1 VDFREI
7 ARPPHC
13 AIPRDLLDRADTLLA
28 ALTET
33 VQRFP
38 DYQCLTLADRHR
50 NERHLTLAQLWQG
63 VIDVHKALLDR
74 GLTRGGRVIIVMPT
88 GPELL
93 AAYFGVMRAGGI
105 PALLATPGNRT
116 ADHRVY
122 TQHVGA
128 ILQNAQADV
137 LYTAPEVA
145 ELFRGENAALLGS
158 TRALEPSEIV
168 SYRQLPEPV
177 AESPQDIATIQYSSG
192 STAAPKGVLLSH
204 GAILDN
210 LRQVR
215 DWLGLDGDDVTVNW
229 IPLYHDMGLIDGF
242 LLPLLSG
249 CPTVLI
255 PTMDFMRD
263 PSLWLWAIHRYRGA
277 HSWAPNFAYA
287 LCATRISDQ
296 SLSGLDLSSWRIA
309 VSAAEPILASTL
321 DEFTR
326 RFSSYGFDPRAFTP
340 MYGLAENVTAVTA
353 HPVDEPARV
362 EVLDR
367 RELALHNAARPTAG
381 DGLACVSVGKRL
393 PGYEVEIREPGG
405 ARLPDR
411 SVGVIWV
418 RTPALFKGYHRDPEA
433 TRLTLVDGWLDT
445 GDRGYM
451 AEDHL
456 FFISRDKD
464 LIVIGGEKY
473 APHDVEA
480 AVNRVPGVRQGCAI
494 AFGVMNRDRGT
505 EELVIVAETRREDPE
520 ALATLTRAIRR
531 EVIRSIGLGVR
542 HVKLVPAGGVEKT
555 TSGKLARAATRRR
568 YLEVLDRGR

>member
-1 VDFREI
+1 M
-7 ARPPHC
+7 
-13 AIPRDLLDRADTLLA
+13 
-28 ALTET
+28 

-38 DYQCLTLADRHR
+38 DYECLTLVDRHR
-50 NERHLTLAQLWQG
+50 NERRLSLARLWNE
-63 VIDVHKALLDR
+63 VIAVHTALLDR
-74 GLTRGGRVIIVMPT
+74 GLTRGGRVVIAMPT

-93 AAYFGVMRAGGI
+93 AAYFGAMRAGGV
-105 PALLATPGNRT
+105 PALLATPGNRIAERRT
-116 ADHRVY
+116 YLR
-122 TQHVGA
+122 HVGA

-137 LYTAPEVA
+137 LYAAPEVA
-145 ELFRGENAALLGS
+145 ELLRGEDAALLEGA
-158 TRALEPSEIV
+158 RILEPSEIA
-168 SYRQLPEPV
+168 SYRQLPEPAGAPLPDV
-177 AESPQDIATIQYSSG
+177 ATIQYSSG
-192 STAAPKGVLLSH
+192 STSTPNGVLLTHS
-204 GAILDN
+204 AFLDN
-210 LRQVR
+210 IRKLR
-215 DWLGLDGDDVTVNW
+215 DWFGLGSQDVAVNW
-229 IPLYHDMGLIDGF
+229 IPLYHDMGLIDAF

-249 CPTVLI
+249 CPTVLL

-326 RFSSYGFDPRAFTP
+326 RFSSYGFDARAFTP

-353 HPVDEPARV
+353 HPVDEPVRV

-393 PGYEVEIREPGG
+393 PGYELEIRAPGG

-411 SVGVIWV
+411 SVGVIWA
-418 RTPALFKGYHRDPEA
+418 RTPALFEGYHRNPEA

-464 LIVIGGEKY
+464 LIVISGEKY

-505 EELVIVAETRREDPE
+505 EELAIVAETRREDPE
-520 ALATLTRAIRR
+520 ALATLTKAIRQ
-531 EVIRSIGLGVR
+531 EVIRSVGLGVR
-542 HVKLVPAGGVEKT
+542 HVKLVAAGGVEKT
-555 TSGKLARAATRRR
+555 TSGKLARSATRRR
-568 YLEVLDRGR
+568 YFEESDRGP